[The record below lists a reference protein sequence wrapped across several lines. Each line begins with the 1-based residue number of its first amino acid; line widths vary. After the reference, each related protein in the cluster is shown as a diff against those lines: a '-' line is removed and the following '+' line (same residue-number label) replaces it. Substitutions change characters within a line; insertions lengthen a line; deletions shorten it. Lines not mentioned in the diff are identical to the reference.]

1 MVKVVARNR
10 AGSYQRLVVM
20 TEKEYEEL
28 RAASL
33 LLPSKKTGPGN
44 ALVEKYLDGNT
55 HPELSMS
62 ERLALFNQ
70 AVAREEAGRQ
80 FTDGRSAISTTKP
93 QGMDAPTTKPQLV
106 EVPDTTTT
114 TTNTTTATHTEPTS
128 SAADVKNEEEEEE
141 HEQDKPG
148 TILPNVRVPAAHLPK
163 LTALTEILQ
172 ASGTVSVDELGLVYI
187 DRALLNAR
195 ANYFDLMRS
204 LFVHSKND
212 AKLVGRTRFLEHL
225 HKLGVSAQHVSTG
238 SAQRKLARLAL
249 HSKQEGSGGKTQRKT
264 PEKHARSL
272 HPPGKRPKILL
283 MYR

>member
-1 MVKVVARNR
+1 MVKIVARNR
-10 AGSYQRLVVM
+10 ADSYQRLVVM

-33 LLPSKKTGPGN
+33 LLPNKKTGPGN
-44 ALVEKYLDGNT
+44 SLVEKYLGDNKQ
-55 HPELSMS
+55 PELSIS

-80 FTDGRSAISTTKP
+80 FTEGRSATSTMKP
-93 QGMDAPTTKPQLV
+93 QGMDAPTTKPQLA

-114 TTNTTTATHTEPTS
+114 TTTDTHTELTS
-128 SAADVKNEEEEEE
+128 SAVDVKNEEEAQ
-141 HEQDKPG
+141 EQDKPA
-148 TILPNVRVPAAHLPK
+148 TLLPNVRVPAVHLPK
-163 LTALTEILQ
+163 LTALKEILQ

-195 ANYFDLMRS
+195 ASYSDLMRS

-212 AKLVGRTRFLEHL
+212 AKLAGRARFLEHL
-225 HKLGVSAQHVSTG
+225 HKLGVSAHHVSTG
-238 SAQRKLARLAL
+238 SAKLKLERLAL

-264 PEKHARSL
+264 SEKQARSIR
-272 HPPGKRPKILL
+272 PPGKRPKILL